1 MGRHVGRSS
10 HGGGEGTSIYVG
22 DVSRACRARAH
33 ARARS
38 GSGSGSGSS
47 SAREAGDVRGESRGH
62 RRSPHV
68 FAAERSR
75 MWCLHAGGLILIENG
90 FA

>member
-22 DVSRACRARAH
+22 DVSRACRARA
-33 ARARS
+33 RAR
-38 GSGSGSGSS
+38 SGSGSGSS

-75 MWCLHAGGLILIENG
+75 MWCLHAVGS
-90 FA
+90 F

>member
-10 HGGGEGTSIYVG
+10 HGGGEGTSI
-22 DVSRACRARAH
+22 DRCLSRACRARAH
-33 ARARS
+33 ARARAR
-38 GSGSGSGSS
+38 SGSGSGSS
-47 SAREAGDVRGESRGH
+47 SAREVGDVRGESRGH

-75 MWCLHAGGLILIENG
+75 MWCVRGGLILIENG